1 MAETAVKI
9 SADAPT
15 ALPGARRER
24 PHRRRHPL
32 IRFVVRRLAAAVL
45 TLLVASVVI
54 FVGTSLVPGSPA
66 ASVLGRSGDPAQ
78 IARVDHE
85 LGYDKPVLERY
96 FTWLGNALQG
106 DFGDSTVAKVQ
117 GTASPTWDII
127 RDPLRNTI
135 VLALIAIVVLVP
147 LSLLLG
153 VIAGV
158 TAARWPDHLISTVTQ
173 VLMALP
179 EFVVGSLL
187 IVIFAVSLNLLPS
200 VSLLAPGDSP
210 LAHPDI
216 LVLPVLTLLAVSVA
230 WTVRLIRIGTIE
242 VLKTD
247 YVQMARLQGIG
258 ERKVLRR
265 YVVRN
270 SLAPSVQ
277 IFALTLQ
284 YLFGGVILT
293 EAVFNYPGI
302 GKQLVGAVQSHDD
315 TQVQAIALILATI
328 YILINVLADVL
339 IVLLVP
345 KLRTQA

>member
-1 MAETAVKI
+1 MTEAAVKAP
-9 SADAPT
+9 ADAPASGGT
-15 ALPGARRER
+15 SSEQPARR
-24 PHRRRHPL
+24 RRRPL
-32 IRFVVRRLAAAVL
+32 VRFLVKRLAAAVV
-45 TLLVASVVI
+45 TLFVASVVI
-54 FVGTSLVPGSPA
+54 FLGTSVVPGSPA
-66 ASVLGRSGDPAQ
+66 AAVLGRSGDPAQ
-78 IARVDHE
+78 IARVDRE

-96 FTWLGNALQG
+96 FTWLGDAVRG
-106 DFGDSTVAKVQ
+106 DFGDSAVAKIQ
-117 GTASPTWDII
+117 GTGSSTWDII

-135 VLALIAIVVLVP
+135 VLALITILVLVP

-158 TAARWPDHLISTVTQ
+158 TAARWQDHLISSVTQ

-187 IVIFAVSLNLLPS
+187 IVIFAVTMDVLPS
-200 VSLLAPGDSP
+200 VSLLAPGESP
-210 LAHPDI
+210 LSHPDI
-216 LVLPVLTLLAVSVA
+216 LVLPVLTLLSISVA

-247 YVQMARLQGIG
+247 YVQMARLQGIS

-270 SLAPSVQ
+270 ALAPSVQ
-277 IFALTLQ
+277 VFALSFQ
-284 YLFGGVILT
+284 YLFGSVILT

-302 GKQLVGAVQSHDD
+302 GKQLVDGVLSNDA
-315 TQVQAIALILATI
+315 TRVQAIALILAAI
-328 YILINVLADVL
+328 YILINVLADL
-339 IVLLVP
+339 LLVLLVP